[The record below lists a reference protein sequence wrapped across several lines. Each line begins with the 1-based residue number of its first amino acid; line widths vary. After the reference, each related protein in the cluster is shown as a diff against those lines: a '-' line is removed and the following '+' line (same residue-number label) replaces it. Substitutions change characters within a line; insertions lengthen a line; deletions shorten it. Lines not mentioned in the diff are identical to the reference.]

1 MSCSLQRQLDSC
13 CHSWVV
19 GSLEVQ
25 QQRSV
30 QSEPGA
36 AWISRSSAEL
46 KEVFCAAHLFHSDRR
61 ASSPRMLFLDQLAY
75 SLTVQC
81 SLSQRRIIIHSRGH
95 QAT

>member
-30 QSEPGA
+30 RSEPGA
-36 AWISRSSAEL
+36 AWISAEL
-46 KEVFCAAHLFHSDRR
+46 KETRR
-61 ASSPRMLFLDQLAY
+61 WLLSPQPEGPNPASQPLRSPNSVLRL
-75 SLTVQC
+75 SLVLLTWC
-81 SLSQRRIIIHSRGH
+81 
-95 QAT
+95 